1 MENTK
6 KALSFD
12 IGGTKTNYAI
22 IDENGTFVTEK
33 IKVATPDT
41 AEEIFAMFKD
51 IANEHY
57 KDINAVTISTAGAVN
72 IENTRVKSST
82 PNLPAGYPD
91 IEFSKITDKKVF
103 VENDAN
109 CAAWAEY
116 ICGAAKGY
124 RNNLMITLGTG
135 IGGGAISDGEL
146 VRGYTGAALEV
157 GSMKIFADKRQKCTC
172 GRYDC
177 WESYASG
184 TGLKNIAAALAEN
197 DPSFLESLFKHKKP
211 HDLTTYDITNG
222 VENNDGFCQK
232 VFNQWQE
239 YIFVGLV
246 NLVDIFNPEIIVISG
261 GMGKFARV
269 DELQERINNESVVT
283 PVLVKHAVTGN
294 DAGMIGAAL
303 LGLRRI
309 D

>member
-1 MENTK
+1 
-6 KALSFD
+6 
-12 IGGTKTNYAI
+12 
-22 IDENGTFVTEK
+22 
-33 IKVATPDT
+33 
-41 AEEIFAMFKD
+41 
-51 IANEHY
+51 
-57 KDINAVTISTAGAVN
+57 
-72 IENTRVKSST
+72 
-82 PNLPAGYPD
+82 
-91 IEFSKITDKKVF
+91 
-103 VENDAN
+103 
-109 CAAWAEY
+109 
-116 ICGAAKGY
+116 
-124 RNNLMITLGTG
+124 
-135 IGGGAISDGEL
+135 
-146 VRGYTGAALEV
+146 
-157 GSMKIFADKRQKCTC
+157 MKIFADKRQKCTC

-211 HDLTTYDITNG
+211 QDLTTYDITNG

-269 DELQERINNESVVT
+269 GELQERINNESVVT